1 MRITSIHEAQPNDV
15 RRYGMKLTIK
25 KGTTSNIIH
34 VFILDISKSNGEGI
48 TGLTYNTTGLTAYY
62 LRPGAASATS
72 ISLVNATIGTW
83 TSGGFKE
90 VDSTNLPGIYEIGVP
105 DACIASGA
113 ESCTIMI
120 KGAAEMAPLPIEL
133 QLDTNTNAD
142 VKGVVDGI
150 QTDLSNATDGLGAL
164 KTLID
169 ANQTDLD
176 AILTDTSTTLD
187 DKLNTILGLNQ
198 ENFYIDNTAFTG
210 ANMTS
215 CRIRIYSVAGSVGTA
230 SDVIA
235 TYNMTTTYA
244 GDNLA
249 SYKVVKS

>member
-1 MRITSIHEAQPNDV
+1 
-15 RRYGMKLTIK
+15 MKLTIK

-34 VFILDISKSNGEGI
+34 VFILDIPKSNGEGI

-90 VDSTNLPGIYEIGVP
+90 VDSTNLPGIYEIGIP
-105 DACIASGA
+105 DACTASGA

-150 QTDLSNATDGLGAL
+150 
-164 KTLID
+164 
-169 ANQTDLD
+169 QTDLD

>member
-1 MRITSIHEAQPNDV
+1 
-15 RRYGMKLTIK
+15 
-25 KGTTSNIIH
+25 
-34 VFILDISKSNGEGI
+34 
-48 TGLTYNTTGLTAYY
+48 
-62 LRPGAASATS
+62 
-72 ISLVNATIGTW
+72 
-83 TSGGFKE
+83 
-90 VDSTNLPGIYEIGVP
+90 
-105 DACIASGA
+105 
-113 ESCTIMI
+113 
-120 KGAAEMAPLPIEL
+120 MAPLPIEL